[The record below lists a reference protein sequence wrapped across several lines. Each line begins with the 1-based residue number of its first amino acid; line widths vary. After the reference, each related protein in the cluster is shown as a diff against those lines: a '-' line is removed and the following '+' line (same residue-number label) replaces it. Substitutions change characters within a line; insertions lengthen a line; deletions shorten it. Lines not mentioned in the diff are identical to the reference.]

1 MFIQHDRLSVTI
13 PTLKAKLWR
22 YILVRAAPLDIK
34 MYRFEH
40 IDLDVEWVEDYRK
53 GGYHPVH
60 LHDIFNQR
68 YKVTAKLAY
77 GSFSTVWLAQDQL

>member
-1 MFIQHDRLSVTI
+1 
-13 PTLKAKLWR
+13 
-22 YILVRAAPLDIK
+22 

-40 IDLDVEWVEDYRK
+40 IDLDVEWIEDYRK